1 MKRLLMLLTLFI
13 TIVLALALTSQPTQ
27 ALPEYS
33 SQTGEP
39 CAVCHVSPSGG
50 GIRTPRGQAWVG
62 ADKPGAVPD
71 LSESLELLG
80 VHLEIDESAFVTVP
94 EAIPPVEPLR
104 LRTGQAA
111 AIHEWLRGYDG
122 N

>member
-1 MKRLLMLLTLFI
+1 MKQLLMLLTLFT
-13 TIVLALALTSQPTQ
+13 TIVLVLALSSQPTQ

-39 CAVCHVSPSGG
+39 CATCHISPSGG
-50 GIRTPRGQAWVG
+50 GLRSPRGQAWVG

-71 LSESLELLG
+71 LTESLELLG
-80 VHLEIDESAFVTVP
+80 VHLEVDESAYVTVP
-94 EAIPPVEPLR
+94 EAIAPAGPLR
-104 LRTGQAA
+104 LKTGQAK
-111 AIHEWLRGYDG
+111 AIHQWLRDYEG